1 MLPFGNIVLM
11 KDRKSTEEQIL
22 TALDRLILDKGFRS
36 LGVNAV
42 AREASVSKVLIYRY
56 FDSFEGLLETW
67 ALKNSYW
74 TGDIVTMTDDLTSLP
89 DDINASSSAK
99 AVLGGYAESLRKD
112 PIKREILRWFLA
124 EKTEVGTKV
133 MAGLEEN
140 GLKTTNNFKKI
151 LKNDSDLDI
160 DALISLFS
168 AGISYLSLLSDRAD
182 YFNGVELNSDDG
194 WERLENTVVEV
205 IKRLLD

>member
-1 MLPFGNIVLM
+1 M

-22 TALDRLILDKGFRS
+22 AALDRLILDKGFKS
-36 LGVNAV
+36 LGVNAI
-42 AREASVSKVLIYRY
+42 AKEASVSKVLIYRY
-56 FDSFEGLLETW
+56 FESFEGLLETW
-67 ALKNSYW
+67 AMNNSYW
-74 TGDIVTMTDDLTSLP
+74 TGDVVQLSDDLIEHPKDMKPSK
-89 DDINASSSAK
+89 SAK
-99 AVLGGYAESLRKD
+99 AVLGGYSESLRKD

-140 GLKTTNNFKKI
+140 GLKTTRNFKKI
-151 LKNDSDLDI
+151 LKTDSGLDI
-160 DALISLFS
+160 DALLTLFS

-182 YFNGVELNSDDG
+182 CFNGVDLTNDEG
-194 WERLENTVVEV
+194 WERLEGTVVEV

>member
-1 MLPFGNIVLM
+1 M
-11 KDRKSTEEQIL
+11 KDRKSTEKQIL
-22 TALDRLILDKGFRS
+22 ESLDRLILDKGFKS

-56 FDSFEGLLETW
+56 FESFEGLLETW

-74 TGDIVTMTDDLTSLP
+74 TGDIVTLTDDLTVLP
-89 DDINASSSAK
+89 DETTASASVK

-112 PIKREILRWFLA
+112 PVKREILRWFLA
-124 EKTEVGTKV
+124 EKTDVGTKV
-133 MAGLEEN
+133 MSGLEEN
-140 GLKTTNNFKKI
+140 GLKSTNNFKKI
-151 LKNDSDLDI
+151 LKDDSDLDI

-182 YFNGVELNSDDG
+182 CFNGVELNSDEG
-194 WERLENTVVEV
+194 WERLEGTVVEV